1 MNENK
6 KWYVVYTRPRW
17 EKKVASVLQDQGIE
31 HYCPLNKVYRQ
42 WSDRRKVVLEP
53 LFKGYV
59 FVALHEGNKWDIK
72 KVNGILNFVYWLGKP
87 AVVKETEIDKIRMF
101 LQEFG
106 SVEVTDK
113 KYFSKSDTVI
123 IKQGVF
129 MDYKGIIVEF
139 IDNKVKVDIEGM
151 DVTLSAVF
159 EKQNLE
165 KVM

>member
-17 EKKVASVLQDQGIE
+17 EKKVAAVLQEQGIE
-31 HYCPLNKVYRQ
+31 NYCPLNKVYRQ

-59 FVALHEGNKWDIK
+59 FVALQEGNKWDIK
-72 KVNGILNFVYWLGKP
+72 KVNGILNFVFWLGKP

-106 SVEVTDK
+106 SVEVADK
-113 KYFSKSDTVI
+113 KHFAKSDTVI

-129 MDYKGIIVEF
+129 MDYKGIIVEV

-151 DVTLSAVF
+151 KVSLSAVF

-165 KVM
+165 KIV